1 MLRVLRMRDFRL
13 LWVARL
19 NATLAAGL
27 LVVAVPAHMYAVT
40 GSALATG
47 LTLAVEY
54 LPVLVLGPFAGV
66 VADRWDRRRL
76 MAGTDL
82 VRVPVVCL
90 LLFART
96 PETVWLVYPAVLAE
110 GAAAT
115 LFRPAAQ
122 AHTPAVVGTGPALT
136 GANALNAVTSGT
148 VGLVAAPLGAAL
160 FAAFGIGAVV
170 TASAAGYLASATAIA
185 FTRPYSRDRGPCRRV
200 PAELRDGLSHLR
212 RSPVARALL
221 AAGGV
226 YLAANA
232 ALTAMLVPF
241 GVTYLGGGTNVGWLL
256 SALSAGFLLGAPIS
270 RRIVERFSAR
280 TAIGCGQILV
290 AGAFCV
296 MFNAR
301 SMPVALIAA
310 FLLGIPGVTVLVA
323 VQTWVQRTSPAA
335 LLGRVSAAFLTVEAA
350 ATVLGAFAGPALSEL
365 AGPPVALNAACAT
378 TLAAAVLTFC
388 LVPGSLSRPSSTVAH
403 GDRKMT
409 ESVRRPARSD
419 GST

>member
-1 MLRVLRMRDFRL
+1 MLGALRVRDFRL

-40 GSALATG
+40 GSVLATG

-96 PETVWLVYPAVLAE
+96 PDTVWLVYLAVLAE
-110 GAAAT
+110 GVAAV

-122 AHTPAVVGTGPALT
+122 AHTPAVVGTGPTLT
-136 GANALNAVTSGT
+136 SANALNAVTSGA
-148 VGLVAAPLGAAL
+148 VGLVAAPLGATL
-160 FAAFGIGAVV
+160 FAFFGIGAVV
-170 TASAAGYLASATAIA
+170 TASAVGYLASATAIA
-185 FTRPYSRDRGPCRRV
+185 FTRPYSRDRRPSRRV

-212 RSPVARALL
+212 RSSTARALL
-221 AAGGV
+221 AASGV

-232 ALTAMLVPF
+232 ALTALLVPF
-241 GVTYLGGGTNVGWLL
+241 GVTYLGGSANVGWLL

-270 RRIVERFSAR
+270 RRIVERFPAR
-280 TAIGCGQILV
+280 TAITCGQVMV
-290 AGAFCV
+290 AGAFFV

-301 SMPVALIAA
+301 SMPVALTAA

-350 ATVLGAFAGPALSEL
+350 ATVIGAFTGPALSEL
-365 AGPPVALNAACAT
+365 AGPPVALNAACAA
-378 TLAAAVLTFC
+378 TLGSAALTFS
-388 LVPGSLSRPSSTVAH
+388 LLPRSLSRVSNAVTH
-403 GDRKMT
+403 GDR
-409 ESVRRPARSD
+409 
-419 GST
+419 